1 MAREIKFRAWY
12 SRSQSFVY
20 FNLRE
25 GFTKEGIEIYREL
38 LIQGEEFQQFTGLLD
53 KNRKEIY
60 EGDRLKYSFL
70 KVNTSQVLEDNGFIT
85 VESIFQFDVMEAI
98 KKADVIEVTGNI
110 YEAPNS

>member
-70 KVNTSQVLEDNGFIT
+70 KVNTSQVLEDNVHYIKLDNINVFIIT
-85 VESIFQFDVMEAI
+85 FANQIR
-98 KKADVIEVTGNI
+98 
-110 YEAPNS
+110 